1 MSESMN
7 LAPAVVAIVGGH
19 VPKEL
24 YGLAVLSAAGVLVA
38 LVLDWVKES
47 GR

>member
-7 LAPAVVAIVGGH
+7 LAPAVVAIVDGL

-24 YGLAVLSAAGVLVA
+24 YGLAVLSAVGVLVGLA
-38 LVLDWVKES
+38 VDWIKDWW
-47 GR
+47 R